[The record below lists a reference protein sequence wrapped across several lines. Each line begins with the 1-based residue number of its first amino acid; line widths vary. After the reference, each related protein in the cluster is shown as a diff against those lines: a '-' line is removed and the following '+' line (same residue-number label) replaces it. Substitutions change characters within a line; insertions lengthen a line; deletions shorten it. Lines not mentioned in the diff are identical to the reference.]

1 MSDAIN
7 ILYQC
12 LGLIVSWFFSAE
24 IVPGVTL
31 GWVSVCLIVF
41 GYLVSNIL
49 NVPRSASAFSFNSHD
64 YVRSAKQ
71 GINRTAAA
79 NRLDPTGSKRG
90 YVFNRLNPKERN

>member
-1 MSDAIN
+1 MSDAIPL
-7 ILYQC
+7 LYKC
-12 LGLIVSWFFSAE
+12 LGLLVSWFFSAE

-71 GINRTAAA
+71 SINRSSAV
-79 NRLDPTGSKRG
+79 NRLDPTGAKRG
-90 YVFNRLNPKERN
+90 YFRKR